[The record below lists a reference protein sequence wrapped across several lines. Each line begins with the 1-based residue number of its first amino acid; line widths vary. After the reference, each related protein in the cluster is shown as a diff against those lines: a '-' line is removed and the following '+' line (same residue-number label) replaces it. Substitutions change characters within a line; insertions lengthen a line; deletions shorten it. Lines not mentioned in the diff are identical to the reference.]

1 MENDCAKPNLLEKP
15 RLVVVDQMLY
25 PNKTKPNTTATPSA
39 AETRYPYTRRGV
51 VAAAV
56 VAAVVAADETRRA
69 TQKTRRTS
77 ARMAERTE
85 TEEMRLRRFETSRKS
100 VGVDELALERR

>member
-39 AETRYPYTRRGV
+39 AETRYPYTRRG
-51 VAAAV
+51 AV

-85 TEEMRLRRFETSRKS
+85 TEEIRLRRFETSRKS